1 MGVVDGSIHWNGQN
15 NFFDFIQFS
24 AEKAGMTRE
33 EYIATYGFPHKTES
47 VEIEENKKKPG
58 PDPYHRGLDDEEVDD
73 KEAQIKKQAKMDDDD
88 PDAYKEM
95 PGDKEAREKGEV
107 KTSKATKAYSKL
119 YGEDLDEGVMGDLH
133 QMANEIGDE
142 DKFVKAF
149 FKEYGDKVKKSKDSE
164 EWVRSL
170 YKDTIQESL
179 NEISNKNAEKYS
191 QPLRKLK
198 NPKKIRNIAAGRG
211 KYDDMLVWL
220 SHNAK
225 NLDYHLDGQGQLH
238 VNGEDYEMVRTELG
252 ESIVSEGQVL
262 LFDEL
267 NDDFEALSTKISNLA
282 DRAVDPNWKKALD
295 KMYKQL
301 DRLIDIAANQDNR
314 LGAIDTNESVSEVNH
329 TGSEASDKMAFS
341 QLERIIDYATMIRDR
356 MAAGKGLDA
365 WMYGK
370 VIKAEDYLNTLYDVI
385 DGDDGVVETQKMN
398 KKDWKK
404 IKPFN
409 KHITKDGEKFVM
421 SYDDRIGTFLE
432 PVEIVDEAKG
442 FAFPNSFEVK
452 KTISYVSWGVDSDK
466 LFKGTYVKDRILSD
480 QAKGEAVYINKKAK
494 AEITLDQDDFTNFER
509 LGNIVESVNEAR
521 LDNKLKKE
529 LDSEYKDDS
538 ELSKHPEKKDA
549 FFKLLMKYA
558 PTKKYGLLKKEVA
571 KLFGFDNLEPGSNDG
586 EMLEYFYMIVIDHL
600 GLNAYESVDEKK
612 VWTLLNPEK
621 GYVRKIAVND
631 YTKRP
636 EQAAKWKDIKSATK
650 AGKEFTK
657 YHGVDVVVQAIDESV
672 NENLEFISY
681 KDFLDN
687 VKRYKKGDIIQP
699 MLISSFNRLR
709 SSDQKKAQKILN
721 KALDES
727 VNEEFPGKGEIVKAK
742 DLDYDMLDYFDRM
755 NIKLLINTK
764 SKKNIKGSVG
774 KMFNDLVFN
783 GDDIDKKDIVSVKIL
798 ETSESVNEADDEEQK
813 STDRGPLDDDK
824 IETALKKKAKDT
836 GVPIG
841 IIRAVMRRG
850 LAAWKSG
857 HRPGANQ
864 QQWGYARV
872 NAFLT
877 KGEGTWGKAD
887 KDLAKEVRDGGHDK
901 KLKKA

>member
-15 NFFDFIQFS
+15 NFFDFIQFA

-58 PDPYHRGLDDEEVDD
+58 PDPYHRGLDDEEVED

-107 KTSKATKAYSKL
+107 KTSKATKAYNKL

-164 EWVRSL
+164 DWVRSL
-170 YKDTIQESL
+170 YRDTIQESL
-179 NEISNKNAEKYS
+179 KTQKLQKELSKVETWVRKSELDYDDWDWDGEELTIFTKDGTEKYSKKDLKDEGVFESKVNEISNKNAEKYS

-432 PVEIVDEAKG
+432 PVEIVDEANVKNLSTAELRKIIKQADDERVSRSFAMQVKAAYAELKRRGESISEAKRGDIHRAAKKG
-442 FAFPNSFEVK
+442 NYPVTIIATRDGEVVRQETVNTPMQVPAAFNVIQFEESGQGGDVK
-452 KTISYVSWGVDSDK
+452 VHIESRTGETLFVESVVTEADDEEQKSTDRGPLDDDK
-466 LFKGTYVKDRILSD
+466 IETALK
-480 QAKGEAVYINKKAK
+480 KKAK
-494 AEITLDQDDFTNFER
+494 DTGVPIGIIRAVMRRGLAAWKSGHRPGANQQQWGYARVIQFEESGQGGDVKVHIESRTGETLF
-509 LGNIVESVNEAR
+509 VESVV
-521 LDNKLKKE
+521 
-529 LDSEYKDDS
+529 
-538 ELSKHPEKKDA
+538 
-549 FFKLLMKYA
+549 
-558 PTKKYGLLKKEVA
+558 T
-571 KLFGFDNLEPGSNDG
+571 
-586 EMLEYFYMIVIDHL
+586 
-600 GLNAYESVDEKK
+600 
-612 VWTLLNPEK
+612 
-621 GYVRKIAVND
+621 
-631 YTKRP
+631 
-636 EQAAKWKDIKSATK
+636 
-650 AGKEFTK
+650 
-657 YHGVDVVVQAIDESV
+657 
-672 NENLEFISY
+672 
-681 KDFLDN
+681 
-687 VKRYKKGDIIQP
+687 
-699 MLISSFNRLR
+699 
-709 SSDQKKAQKILN
+709 
-721 KALDES
+721 
-727 VNEEFPGKGEIVKAK
+727 
-742 DLDYDMLDYFDRM
+742 
-755 NIKLLINTK
+755 
-764 SKKNIKGSVG
+764 
-774 KMFNDLVFN
+774 
-783 GDDIDKKDIVSVKIL
+783 
-798 ETSESVNEADDEEQK
+798 EADDEEQK